1 MMLLVAYDG
10 ASTSH
15 DDAASGI
22 GFRYHRLGLML
33 RHATTMLRP
42 AREGATRRNQQWW
55 RDIAGDL
62 VNLFSDTTIE

>member
-33 RHATTMLRP
+33 RQETTIVQP
-42 AREGATRRNQQWW
+42 VREGATR
-55 RDIAGDL
+55 
-62 VNLFSDTTIE
+62 